1 MSSLPLLLTR
11 NNIPYTHHFNVK
23 RFEMQVTRYNRSI
36 RGKQQVMRTQYTFQT
51 FINDELKKRGWSQ
64 RDLATQMGVSSS
76 TISRMLDEQKPSKPD
91 VEQLL
96 KLSRVLHIGLETI
109 TALAFPEQF
118 EPTNKSRRPYHSA
131 NASTNS
137 RMMSSRLS
145 AIIRQWSGE

>member
-1 MSSLPLLLTR
+1 
-11 NNIPYTHHFNVK
+11 
-23 RFEMQVTRYNRSI
+23 
-36 RGKQQVMRTQYTFQT
+36 MRTQYTFQT

-118 EPTNKSRRPYHSA
+118 EPTN
-131 NASTNS
+131 
-137 RMMSSRLS
+137 LS
-145 AIIRQWSGE
+145 PAARILGERFDKLPDDVQQAVLAIIRQWSGE